1 MKMKFEGTISEYRR
15 MLDLQPIIE
24 GVTSFFESLSKD
36 YGFEE
41 RLGQATPVRKTHILS
56 VIMR

>member
-24 GVTSFFESLSKD
+24 GVTSFFESLSKPELFTD
-36 YGFEE
+36 I
-41 RLGQATPVRKTHILS
+41 RNCV
-56 VIMR
+56 